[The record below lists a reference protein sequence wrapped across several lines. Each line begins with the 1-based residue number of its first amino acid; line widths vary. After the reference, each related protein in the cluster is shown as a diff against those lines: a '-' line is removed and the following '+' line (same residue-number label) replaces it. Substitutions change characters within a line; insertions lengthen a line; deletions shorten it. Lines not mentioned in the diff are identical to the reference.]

1 MQSKI
6 EVVKSLL
13 KTYAKENGVIVRS
26 TSDLSPLEGWLL
38 NRCTCQN
45 CNVLQAVIEVVKQ
58 NEPPKEEE

>member
-38 NRCTCQN
+38 NRLAERILIN
-45 CNVLQAVIEVVKQ
+45 CA
-58 NEPPKEEE
+58 